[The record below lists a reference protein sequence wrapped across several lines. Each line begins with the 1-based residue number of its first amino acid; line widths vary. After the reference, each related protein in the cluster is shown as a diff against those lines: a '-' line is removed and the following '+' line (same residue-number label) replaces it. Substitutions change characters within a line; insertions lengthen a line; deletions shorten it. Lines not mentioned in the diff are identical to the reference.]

1 VYAPVSFPSL
11 SAQLFCDVIARLF
24 RLAPRLPLS
33 RSSRKAGHRRG
44 VAGCP
49 APGDH
54 MKARREQRDNKQELE
69 VRSIEEQLLIA
80 RDTVRCIQGQPHP

>member
-1 VYAPVSFPSL
+1 VWLA
-11 SAQLFCDVIARLF
+11 AR
-24 RLAPRLPLS
+24 RL
-33 RSSRKAGHRRG
+33 
-44 VAGCP
+44 
-49 APGDH
+49 GDH